1 MRKSIL
7 LVQDTIDE
15 DRLLTPALREAGAEE
30 IVQVVHTG
38 QQAVNYLAGTGEYR
52 DHEAYPLPALVLLD
66 FDLPQVPGLDVLR
79 WVRAQEDFRNISVV
93 MLRSPDND
101 ADMERAYFL
110 GANSF
115 LSKPTNPAE
124 LPDVI
129 HSVVDYWV
137 KRNVSGEPQNP

>member
-1 MRKSIL
+1 M
-7 LVQDTIDE
+7 
-15 DRLLTPALREAGAEE
+15 LTSPSLEPLFLREAGAEE
-30 IVQVVHTG
+30 IVQVVHSW
-38 QQAVNYLAGTGEYR
+38 QQAVNYLAGMGDYGDREV
-52 DHEAYPLPALVLLD
+52 YPLPALVLLD
-66 FDLPQVPGLDVLR
+66 FNLPQVPGLDVLR
-79 WVRAQEDFRNISVV
+79 WVRAQEDFRDIAVV

-101 ADMERAYFL
+101 ADMQHAYFL

-137 KRNVSGEPQNP
+137 ERNVSGEPQNP